1 MELWSKGEALICAWY
16 AHLSIPQP
24 FLVKQ
29 ESGDREVPT
38 SKSAGEK
45 KTSG

>member
-29 ESGDREVPT
+29 EAGDREVPT